1 MIRTFLSFSAV
12 LLVAAPTVSAA
23 PPASRLGEDVTAE
36 FDVPEGLEVRIWAES
51 PQLRNPTNLDVD
63 ARGRIW
69 VTEGVNYRH
78 SLNKHNPKEGFLDH
92 PAGDR
97 VVILE
102 DTNGDGSADSSKV
115 YAQDKDLA
123 SPLGIGVI
131 GNKVYVSSSPTVFV
145 YTDENGDDKPEK
157 KEIFLT
163 GFGGY
168 DHDHGVHGI
177 SFGPDGKLYFA
188 AGNAGPHIVRD
199 RDGVT
204 IRTTRDGPSEG
215 VLSDDGNVWIQ
226 GSIMRIGV
234 DGRGLRVLAHN
245 FRNNFEVG
253 LDAFGNLWENDND
266 DDGNQG
272 CRMTWVLEGGS
283 YGYTSLDGRRGWRAD
298 QRAGQAIPTAHWH
311 LDDPGT
317 APPTEITGAGAPT
330 GLVVY
335 EGNLL
340 PASYR
345 GMVLNADAGRTVV
358 FGHRLKPDGSAWKNE
373 RIDFLK
379 SKASLGDEAKRFR
392 PSDVAVGTDGA
403 VYIADWFDPIVGGH
417 NMKDKAGLG
426 RILRVAPKGYKPA
439 PPKIDVTSP
448 EGAVAAL
455 LSPAVNVRERGWTA
469 LVSKGS
475 AAWPAVKA
483 RLADK
488 DSRVRARL
496 LWILPRM
503 GSEGDKALEAALA
516 DKDDALRVTAFR
528 VLRSKG
534 KSIVPFTEKL
544 ARDPS
549 AAVRREVAV
558 ALRDVPAAEALPRLV
573 DLASRYDGK
582 DRMMLEAIGIGAKGK
597 EAELHTALV
606 SKLSGKDPLRWSVK
620 MESLAWRLHADAG
633 IEAWKARL
641 AAPKL
646 TVADKQRALVALAF
660 MRSRDAAG
668 AVLEVAERGA
678 EPLKAY
684 ALDLSFDRSGN
695 EWKSFGVSERLVALQ
710 PAKRRD
716 DTRLDSFKKTILSG
730 AGKPED
736 RAKAVET
743 LALDKDGGGFL
754 IGLAAQGKL
763 TGEMKETAAASIFQ
777 NPDPGVRG
785 LASQY
790 FKRPAFEGV
799 EFPPLGELAKMKGDV
814 KKGSAI
820 FFGTVAACT
829 QCHNYDGKGRNI
841 GPDLTTIAGKMGRE
855 AIFDSILNPSAGIA
869 FGYEPWVITT
879 RDQTTYTGFILGDGD
894 NVMIK
899 DIAGE
904 NRMIPARDIVAREKQ
919 KTSIMPDNIALGMK
933 PQELV
938 DLVDFLVSGPGGAG
952 FKGPKPTK

>member
-1 MIRTFLSFSAV
+1 MIRTFLSLCAF
-12 LLVAAPTVSAA
+12 LLVATPMVSAA
-23 PPASRLGEDVTAE
+23 PVASRLGQDVTAE
-36 FDVPEGLEVRIWAES
+36 FDLPEGLEVRIWAES
-51 PQLRNPTNLDVD
+51 PQLLNPTNIDVD
-63 ARGRIW
+63 SRGRIW
-69 VTEGVNYRH
+69 VTEGVNYRRG
-78 SLNKHNPKEGFLDH
+78 LNKHHASDGFLDH

-102 DTNGDGSADSSKV
+102 DTNGDGAADSSKIF
-115 YAQDKDLA
+115 AQDKDLT

-131 GNKVYVSSSPTVFV
+131 GNKVYVSSSPTIFV
-145 YTDENGDDKPEK
+145 YTDEDGDDKPEK
-157 KEIFLT
+157 KEVFLS
-163 GFGGY
+163 GFGGF
-168 DHDHGVHGI
+168 DHDHGVHAI

-188 AGNAGPHIVRD
+188 AGNAGPHILRD
-199 RDGVT
+199 RDGVMV
-204 IRTTRDGPSEG
+204 RTSIDGPGVG
-215 VLSDDGNVWIQ
+215 VLSDDNHMWVQ
-226 GSIMRIGV
+226 GSIMRIGA
-234 DGRGLRVLAHN
+234 DGRGLRVMAHN

-266 DDGNQG
+266 DDGNKG

-283 YGYTSLDGRRGWRAD
+283 YGYTSLDARRGWRAD
-298 QRAGQAIPTAHWH
+298 QRVGQPIPTAHWH

-335 EGNLL
+335 EGKLL
-340 PASYR
+340 PPSFR

-379 SKASLGDEAKRFR
+379 SKSALGDEAKRFR

-403 VYIADWFDPIVGGH
+403 VYVADWYDPGVGGH
-417 NMKDKAGLG
+417 NMQDKQGLG
-426 RILRVAPKGYKPA
+426 RILRVVPKGYKTAQPR
-439 PPKIDVTSP
+439 IDVTSP
-448 EGAVAAL
+448 EGAVDAL
-455 LSPAVNVRERGWTA
+455 LSPAVNVRALGWTA
-469 LVSKGS
+469 LVAKGA
-475 AAWPAVKA
+475 AAWPAVKS
-483 RLADK
+483 RLVDK
-488 DSRVRARL
+488 DARVRARL
-496 LWILPRM
+496 LWLLPKL
-503 GSEGDKALEAALA
+503 GPEGDKALNVALA

-528 VLRSKG
+528 VLRSTG
-534 KSIVPFTEKL
+534 VSILPTATKL
-544 ARDPS
+544 ALDPS

-558 ALRDVPAAEALPRLV
+558 ALRDVPVADALPRLV
-573 DLASRYDGK
+573 QLASRYDGK
-582 DRMMLEAIGIGAKGK
+582 DRMMLEAIGIGAQGK
-597 EAELHTALV
+597 EAELHAALV
-606 SKLSGKDPLRWSVK
+606 TKFSGKDPLRWSAK

-633 IEAWKARL
+633 VDSWKARL
-641 AAPKL
+641 GAPKL
-646 TVADKQRALVALAF
+646 TLADKQRALVALAF

-684 ALDLSFDRSGN
+684 ALDLAFDRSGN
-695 EWKSFGVSERLVALQ
+695 EWKSFGVYDRLVALQ
-710 PAKRRD
+710 PTKRRD
-716 DTRLDSFKKTILSG
+716 ESRLEPFKKTILSG
-730 AGKPED
+730 SGRPED
-736 RAKAVET
+736 RTKAVET

-763 TGEMKETAAASIFQ
+763 TGDMKEAAAAAIFR

-799 EFPPLGELAKMKGDV
+799 EFPPLGELAKMKGDA

-829 QCHNYDGKGRNI
+829 QCHGYDGKGKNV
-841 GPDLTTIAGKMGRE
+841 GPDLSTIAGKMGRE

-869 FGYEPWVITT
+869 FGYEPWVIST

-894 NVMIK
+894 NVMLK

-904 NRMIPARDIVAREKQ
+904 NHMIPSRDIVVREKQ

-938 DLVDFLVSGPGGAG
+938 DLVTFLVSGPGGAG
-952 FKGPKPTK
+952 FKAAKPAK